1 MTHVKFNYSN
11 KEYNLALPLNTD
23 NVQRIEIATNDN
35 LFVVVVEMH
44 KNLLKVYR
52 VTEEIF
58 EINDLVHTQPIKKA
72 MVRAIKFIDWFMSG
86 DDKQDIAYQIMG
98 MLERNGKIY
107 LTSFDIFKGCFYV
120 PEDICF
126 NVMEQSDEYDVEDL
140 IFMDDYNDTPK
151 YYML

>member
-11 KEYNLALPLNTD
+11 KEYNLVLPLNTD

-52 VTEEIF
+52 VTEEMF
-58 EINDLVHTQPIKKA
+58 EVNDLVHSQPIKKA
-72 MVRAIKFIDWFMSG
+72 MVRAIKFIEWFMSG
-86 DDKQDIAYQIMG
+86 EEKENIANQITG
-98 MLERNGKIY
+98 ILDRYGKIN
-107 LTSFDIFKGCFYV
+107 LTSFDIFKGCWYI

-126 NVMEQSDEYDVEDL
+126 NVVDKYEEYEVDEL
-140 IFMDDYNDTPK
+140 IFMDDYQEKPK